1 MSEPYFWDR
10 MYDVDAYRY
19 GTDPN
24 AFLVEVTEREL
35 TEPATALCIGDGEG
49 RNGVWLATQGHGVTM
64 VEPSE
69 VGVRKA
75 RELATERGVDV
86 TLVQE
91 FFPTDTL
98 GDTRFDL
105 VALIYIHL
113 PGPAMD
119 ALYRAAAERVAPG
132 GLLVVEGFHPD
143 QITNKRKSGGPKNAE
158 MLLTAERLKGTLID
172 HDATELELVT
182 LEKVTVELREGP
194 GHSGVADVT
203 RLVARRR

>member
-24 AFLVEVTEREL
+24 TFLAETTKRAL
-35 TEPATALCIGDGEG
+35 TDASTALCIGDGEG
-49 RNGVWLATQGHGVTM
+49 RNGVWLATQGHAVTM

-75 RELATERGVDV
+75 RALANERGVDV

-91 FFPTDTL
+91 FFPTEAL
-98 GDTRFDL
+98 GDTRYDL
-105 VALIYIHL
+105 VVLIYIHL
-113 PGPAMD
+113 PGEAMD

-132 GLLVVEGFHPD
+132 GLLVIEGFHPD
-143 QITNKRKSGGPKNAE
+143 QITNNRKSGGPRNAE
-158 MLLTAERLKGTLID
+158 MLLTADRLRQALID
-172 HDATELELVT
+172 HDGADLELVT
-182 LEKVTVELREGP
+182 LDEVTVELREGP

>member
-1 MSEPYFWDR
+1 MTEPYFWDR

-24 AFLVEVTEREL
+24 AFLAEVAAREL
-35 TEPATALCIGDGEG
+35 TEPATALCVGDGEG
-49 RNGVWLATQGHGVTM
+49 RNGVWLAAQGHDVTM

-75 RELATERGVDV
+75 RELATEHGVDV

-98 GDTRFDL
+98 GEARYDL
-105 VALIYIHL
+105 VALVYIHL
-113 PGPAMD
+113 PGPDMD
-119 ALYRAAAERVAPG
+119 ALYRAAAARVAPG

-143 QITNKRKSGGPKNAE
+143 QVANARTSGGPPRPE
-158 MLLTAERLKGTLID
+158 MMLTAERLRRELID
-172 HDATELELVT
+172 HEGTDLELVS
-182 LEKVTVELREGP
+182 LDEVTVELREGK